1 MTPLALR
8 SAHSQSS
15 GRTLGRRFRCTG
27 CGEENYRQFQMDD
40 KSLALIGMPR
50 GLPYVPIAAGAHGIP
65 ER

>member
-27 CGEENYRQFQMDD
+27 CGEENYRQFHMDD
-40 KSLALIGMPR
+40 KSLGLIGNAS
-50 GLPYVPIAAGAHGIP
+50 GQDT
-65 ER
+65 